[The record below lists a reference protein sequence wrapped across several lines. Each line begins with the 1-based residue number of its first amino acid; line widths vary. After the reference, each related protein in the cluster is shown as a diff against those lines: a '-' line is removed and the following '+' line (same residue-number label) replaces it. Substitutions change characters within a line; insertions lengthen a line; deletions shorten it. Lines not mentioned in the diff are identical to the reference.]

1 MAGPPDGAE
10 RECAVWGG
18 NEMKLDYYRGRRVL
32 VTGHT
37 GFKGAW
43 LCGLLELLGAETAGF
58 ALPPGEPSLY
68 AVLGLEGELRSVMGD
83 VRDPD
88 ALGELFDAF
97 RPEVVF
103 HLAAQPI
110 VREGYRDP
118 AGTFEVNLM
127 GTVRL
132 LECVRRHPCVRS
144 ALVVTTDK
152 VYQNSGQG
160 RPFREEDPLGGSDPY
175 AGSKSCAELA
185 VRSYVESFFAGGP
198 AVSTARAGNVIGGGD
213 FAPGRI
219 LPDCVRAALA
229 GEPVRL
235 RHPGSVRPYQHVLEA
250 LSAYLLIAAAQ
261 AEDPSLAGCY
271 NVGPGAEGRITTGEL
286 ADLFCGAWGEGASWV
301 SAPDGG
307 PPEADTL
314 LLGCEKLEARLGW
327 RPLWGIQ
334 TAVEKTVEWAKC
346 HAAGEDAAAC
356 ARRQMAEYLRAFGS
370 GGAGM

>member
-1 MAGPPDGAE
+1 
-10 RECAVWGG
+10 
-18 NEMKLDYYRGRRVL
+18 MKLDFYRGRRVL

-43 LCGLLELLGAETAGF
+43 LCGLLGLLGAETAGY
-58 ALPPGEPSLY
+58 ALPPVEPSLY
-68 AVLGLEGELRSVMGD
+68 TVLGLERELRSVMGD
-83 VRDPD
+83 IRDPD
-88 ALGELFDAF
+88 PLERLFDAF

-118 AGTFEVNLM
+118 TGTFDVNLM

-132 LECVRRHPCVRS
+132 LDCVRRHPGVRS
-144 ALVVTTDK
+144 VLVVTTDK
-152 VYQNSGQG
+152 VYRNGGTG
-160 RPFREEDPLGGSDPY
+160 RPFREEDPLGGADPY

-185 VRSYVESFFAGGP
+185 VRSYAESFFASGP
-198 AVSTARAGNVIGGGD
+198 AVSAARAGNVIGGGD

-219 LPDCVRAALA
+219 LPDCVRAVLS

-250 LSAYLLIAAAQ
+250 LCAYLLIAAAQ
-261 AEDPSLAGCY
+261 EGDPALAGCY
-271 NVGPGAEGRITTGEL
+271 NVGPGAEGRVTTGEL
-286 ADLFCGAWGEGASWV
+286 ADLFCGAWGEGASWI

-314 LLGCEKLEARLGW
+314 LLDCGKLEARLGW
-327 RPLWGIQ
+327 RPLWGIE
-334 TAVEKTVEWAKC
+334 TAVEKTVEWTKC
-346 HAAGEDAAAC
+346 HAAGEGAADC
-356 ARRQMAEYLRAFGS
+356 ARRQMAEYLRLFD
-370 GGAGM
+370 GGDGGKA